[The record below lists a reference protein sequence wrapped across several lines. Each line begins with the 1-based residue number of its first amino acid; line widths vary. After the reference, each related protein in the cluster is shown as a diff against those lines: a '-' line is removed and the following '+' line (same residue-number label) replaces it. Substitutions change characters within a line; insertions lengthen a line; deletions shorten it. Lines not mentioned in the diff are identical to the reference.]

1 MVTTFF
7 DSSVLAAF
15 YLAEPHSAAA
25 RRAVARV
32 PVVPYTALH
41 HLEVRNAFRLLV
53 GWKRMTVAQSAA
65 VLSRLEEDIAAGRLA
80 QTHVDLDAALL
91 RAEELSARHSGR
103 LLTRS
108 LDVLHVA
115 AALELSCPRF
125 VTLDTRQSKL
135 AAACGLK
142 VINLRTKAMASQ
154 PY

>member
-7 DSSVLAAF
+7 DSSVLAAT

-25 RRAVARV
+25 RRAVSRV

-53 GWKRMTVAQSAA
+53 GWKRMTAAQSAA

-80 QTHVDLDAALL
+80 RTHVDIDALFS
-91 RAEELSARHSGR
+91 RAAQLSERHSGR

-125 VTLDTRQSKL
+125 VTLDARQSRL

-142 VINLRTKAMASQ
+142 VVNLRRKATHSQ
-154 PY
+154 PA